1 MIIIMIKLY
10 FNPIIV
16 LFLTMSMYYVQKM
29 TLKYFNPI
37 IVLFLT
43 LVLVSIQPII
53 LFQSYYSLIFN
64 APYRRFN
71 DKVDIFQSYYSLIFN
86 QYIYMVRGIK

>member
-43 LVLVSIQPII
+43 LIHFCISFLFRDFNPII
-53 LFQSYYSLIFN
+53 VLFLTIF
-64 APYRRFN
+64 
-71 DKVDIFQSYYSLIFN
+71 
-86 QYIYMVRGIK
+86 